1 MCCSGREREYCAT
14 AKKGHAQPNSKPHSW
29 LECKVIRADASSFF
43 HLPVSSVNKFYGE
56 LPQNCK
62 KKDWNMPTIRIS
74 SGKKEDFKIYNCN
87 FEIYLTL
94 PNLLPIEFWTDSVRG
109 LNLSLTCKEFST
121 WCTSSHAKK
130 SRELAN
136 HDFTQKKEREE
147 INDLLKPTAWDN
159 LFFRKSYSSSL
170 HFFGSPLYHAQV
182 THAIMI
188 HHLLKKSACTSQT
201 SKSKDI
207 LLNSR
212 FWLSTKSRKIW

>member
-1 MCCSGREREYCAT
+1 
-14 AKKGHAQPNSKPHSW
+14 
-29 LECKVIRADASSFF
+29 
-43 HLPVSSVNKFYGE
+43 
-56 LPQNCK
+56 
-62 KKDWNMPTIRIS
+62 MPTIRIS
-74 SGKKEDFKIYNCN
+74 FGKKEDFKIYNCN

-94 PNLLPIEFWTDSVRG
+94 PNLPIEFWTHSVRG

-130 SRELAN
+130 KSWVGKSWLYSKER
-136 HDFTQKKEREE
+136 EREE

-212 FWLSTKSRKIW
+212 FRLSTKSRKIW